1 MPIRNAEQ
9 KFRNQDQEPDV
20 TQPSSRIP
28 HLSPPYTPEVEQA
41 LTRMQRRDR
50 GVDPLKLFRT
60 FARDL
65 PFAQA
70 MGPLGG
76 FMLSGRERG
85 GAAFDLRS
93 REIVIDRV
101 CALCG
106 CEYEWGVHIAS
117 YAAKAQLT
125 EDQVYAT
132 VHEDASAPCWSDKDR
147 ALIAAVDALHRT
159 GDLDDA
165 AYADLASQFDPTQ
178 VIELLALAGWYHAIA
193 YMANGLRVELE
204 DWAPRFPAKRAA

>member
-1 MPIRNAEQ
+1 MAE
-9 KFRNQDQEPDV
+9 RAA
-20 TQPSSRIP
+20 RIA
-28 HLSPPYTPEVEQA
+28 HLTPPYTPEVEVA
-41 LTRMQRRDR
+41 LGRMQRRDR

-65 PFAQA
+65 PFVQA

-76 FMLSGRERG
+76 FMLSGRDRG
-85 GAAFDLRS
+85 GAGFDLRS

-117 YAAKAQLT
+117 YAAKAGLT
-125 EDQVYAT
+125 EEQVYST
-132 VHEDASAPCWSDKDR
+132 VHGDPSDACWSEKDR
-147 ALIAAVDALHRT
+147 ALVAAIDALHRN
-159 GDLDDA
+159 GDLDDKGYEALA
-165 AYADLASQFDPTQ
+165 AQFDENQ
-178 VIELLALAGWYHAIA
+178 IMELLALAGWYHAIA

-204 DWAPRFPAKRAA
+204 DWAPRFPPRRAA